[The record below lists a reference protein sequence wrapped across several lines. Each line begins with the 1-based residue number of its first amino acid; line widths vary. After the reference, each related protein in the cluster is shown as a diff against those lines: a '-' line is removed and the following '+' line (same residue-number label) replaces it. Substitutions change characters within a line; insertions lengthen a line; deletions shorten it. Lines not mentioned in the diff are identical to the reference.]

1 MLPVTVECYAGHRG
15 EQTPRLVIIG
25 DQRIGVLEVLDSWL
39 APEHRYFRLRGSDH
53 RTYLLRHNVQAD
65 TWEVTM
71 FMSGAPPRET

>member
-25 DQRIGVLEVLDSWL
+25 DQRIGVLEVLDQWL

-53 RTYLLRHNVQAD
+53 HTYLLRHNVADD

-71 FMSGAPPRET
+71 FMSGGPPRET